1 MFQALSIMELPP
13 DPHNN
18 PHRDRQDEIFRS
30 GIQPIISQGDDAT
43 LGKRK
48 ASLTADES
56 AKAQRIASIEQGL
69 YIYDQWK
76 NVQPDSYF
84 MESNRPQ
91 PIHLRPRVR
100 GLTLPHY
107 YQMEGNLGTAGGNFK
122 DYRTET
128 QRAAYMLNYRGSP
141 ERSGGAPPVYPEYL
155 RSLAEYLQQPPSIR
169 DPALSKAGFKSEL

>member
-1 MFQALSIMELPP
+1 MFQALTIMELPP
-13 DPHNN
+13 DPSNN
-18 PHRDRQDEIFRS
+18 PHRDRQDKIFRS
-30 GIQPIISQGDDAT
+30 GIQPIMSQGDDAT

-100 GLTLPHY
+100 GLALPHY
-107 YQMEGNLGTAGGNFK
+107 YQMEGNVYGYSTTGH

-128 QRAAYMLNYRGSP
+128 QRAAYMEHERGHP
-141 ERSGGAPPVYPEYL
+141 ERSGGAPNAMTNDL
-155 RSLAEYLQQPPSIR
+155 TLAEVLRQPVETR
-169 DPALSKAGFKSEL
+169 VLGAMFFKREL